1 MFQSSNPTLR
11 AFERIQAPSYQ
22 DLASG
27 VGGAATA
34 EARRDVMTVAGTA
47 VKTGILLAICC
58 VTAVLSFGMFQ
69 GAVQGTSPA
78 NIGPWFWG
86 SFVGGLVLGLIISF
100 RPRSA
105 PYLAPIYAAVQGV
118 FISGLTVFITT
129 RFLSGVDTLVIF
141 QAVTITLGI
150 AVAMLIAYATGI
162 FRPGRF
168 LLGVFVAGAT
178 GIMLTYGLAL
188 LASLLG
194 FNIGFLHST
203 IFGAGPIGIGF
214 SAFCVVMATLGMA
227 FAFQI
232 VHRGV
237 EQGAPREMEW
247 YGAFAILV
255 ELIWLYIEVLR
266 LIAKLRS
273 NQ

>member
-1 MFQSSNPTLR
+1 MLRSSNPALS
-11 AFERIQAPSYQ
+11 AFDRIRAPSYHE
-22 DLASG
+22 LADG
-27 VGGAATA
+27 PADRALADT
-34 EARRDVMTVAGTA
+34 RRDVMTVGGTA
-47 VKTGILLAICC
+47 LKTGILLAICC
-58 VTAVLSFGMFQ
+58 VTAVVSFGMFQ
-69 GAVQGTSPA
+69 QWVQGAPGA
-78 NIGPWFWG
+78 NVAPWFWG
-86 SFVGGLVLGLIISF
+86 SFIGGLVLGLIISF
-100 RPRSA
+100 RPASA
-105 PYLAPIYAAVQGV
+105 QYLSPIYAAIQGI
-118 FISGLTVFITT
+118 FISGLTVLITT
-129 RFLSGVDTLVIF
+129 RFLKQVDALVIF

-150 AVAMLIAYATGI
+150 AVAMLIAYATGL

-178 GIMLTYGLAL
+178 GIMLTYAFAL
-188 LASLLG
+188 LAALLG
-194 FNIGFLHST
+194 FNIGFLHNT
-203 IFGAGPIGIGF
+203 IFGAGPIGIAF

-237 EQGAPREMEW
+237 EEGAPKHMEW